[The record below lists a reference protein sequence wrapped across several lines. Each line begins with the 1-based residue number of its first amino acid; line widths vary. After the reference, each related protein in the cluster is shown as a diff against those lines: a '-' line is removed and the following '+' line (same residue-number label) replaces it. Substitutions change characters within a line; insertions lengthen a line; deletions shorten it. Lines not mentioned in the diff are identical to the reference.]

1 MYKSVKY
8 RVCTCILES
17 SSTSTFCVIKMMLIL
32 LLPYQKALVTC
43 TYKSLIEF
51 FHGTFI
57 FVTSSSNTNRLK
69 YSHWLWKTNS
79 GILSVSRHNYR
90 LCVVY
95 RRSFDLLMLYC
106 CRNMEP
112 RSTLKMILSMK
123 WPWKRRNF
131 RRFPPILRQVLYLGS
146 RPCVLILWVI
156 LSVYLTFRI
165 LLLD

>member
-1 MYKSVKY
+1 M
-8 RVCTCILES
+8 CTCILES

-57 FVTSSSNTNRLK
+57 RDVYTSLLLSL
-69 YSHWLWKTNS
+69 SHHHQTQTDWSTVIDYEKQTLEFYQW
-79 GILSVSRHNYR
+79 IDIIIDCV
-90 LCVVY
+90 LC
-95 RRSFDLLMLYC
+95 RSFDLLMLYC

-131 RRFPPILRQVLYLGS
+131 HRFPPILRQVLYLGS

>member
-17 SSTSTFCVIKMMLIL
+17 TSTSTFCVIKMMLIL

-51 FHGTFI
+51 FMELL
-57 FVTSSSNTNRLK
+57 SL
-69 YSHWLWKTNS
+69 SHHHQTQTDWSTVIDYEKQTLEFYQW
-79 GILSVSRHNYR
+79 IDIIIDCV
-90 LCVVY
+90 LC
-95 RRSFDLLMLYC
+95 RSFDLLMLYC

-112 RSTLKMILSMK
+112 RSTLKMTLSMK

-146 RPCVLILWVI
+146 RPCVWILWVI

>member
-1 MYKSVKY
+1 MYTWEFKY
-8 RVCTCILES
+8 KHILCDQNDVNFVITLPKGTSYMYIQIFNRVFSWNFYLLSHHHQTQTDWSTVIDYEKQTLE
-17 SSTSTFCVIKMMLIL
+17 FYQWIDIIIDCV
-32 LLPYQKALVTC
+32 
-43 TYKSLIEF
+43 
-51 FHGTFI
+51 
-57 FVTSSSNTNRLK
+57 
-69 YSHWLWKTNS
+69 
-79 GILSVSRHNYR
+79 
-90 LCVVY
+90 LC
-95 RRSFDLLMLYC
+95 RSFDLLMLYC